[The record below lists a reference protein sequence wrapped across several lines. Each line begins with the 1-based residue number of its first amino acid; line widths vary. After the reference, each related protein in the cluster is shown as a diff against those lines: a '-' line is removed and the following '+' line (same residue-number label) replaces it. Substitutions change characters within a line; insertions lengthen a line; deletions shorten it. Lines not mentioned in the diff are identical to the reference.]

1 MAALTGKTPKDTYK
15 DLLQVSNT
23 NSGIDATLRPVEDG
37 EGTQSPLELSSAAV
51 NIVSGFQLGGT
62 AITASAAEINYVD
75 GVTSAIQAQ
84 IDGKVAANSAV
95 TGATKTKITYDTKG
109 LVTAGGDATTAD
121 IADSTDKRY
130 VTDAQLT
137 VLGNTSGTNTG
148 DQSLFS
154 TVAVSGQSDIVADSA
169 SDTLTVAA
177 GSGISITTDAGTDT
191 VTIASTVTQYTDSDA
206 KAAAVADAIND
217 GVTDVAP
224 SQNAV
229 FDALALKIPTSY
241 LDTDTTLA
249 ADSDSRIATQKA
261 VKAYADQLIAAANAT
276 VYKGA
281 TDCSANPNYPAADAG
296 WLYRVSVAGKIGGA
310 SGVVVQAGDMFI
322 CLTDGTAS
330 GNQATVGANWNVIQA
345 NIDGAVL
352 GPSSATDGNF
362 TLFDGTT
369 GKIVKNSAYSPASF
383 EVPLTFSTGLTRTTN
398 TVTVN
403 TTQNIAKLSNLT
415 SNGLVKTSG
424 GDGTL
429 SVDTNT
435 YLTGNQT
442 ITLSGDLSGSGS
454 TSISATIA
462 SGAVTL
468 AKMADMATASFLGRN
483 TAGSGAPEV
492 LNVATAKSLLN
503 LTGTNSGD
511 QTITLTGDVTGSGT
525 GSFAATIAANAVSN
539 TKLRDSAALSVIGR
553 SANSTGDPADISAG
567 SDGQVLRRSG
577 TTLGFGTVA
586 TAGITDAAVTYAK
599 IQNVSATDRLL
610 GRSSAGAGVVQE
622 ITCTAAGR
630 NLLDDADAAAQRT
643 TLGLGTAATQNTSAF
658 EVPLTFTNGVTRSS
672 NTVSAVA
679 VGCKAYESVG
689 SQAMGNLV
697 YTAVTFRAEA
707 FDSNDFHSTSSNTQ
721 KLVVPSGLGGKY
733 LIVGVF
739 WANYYTGA
747 NGTGSNVQTATNV
760 AIDINGTQ
768 KAVIGL
774 GAAGIGAVVT
784 TESLSAG
791 DEITM
796 SAFHAYGSTLYT
808 LYDAGGALNPSWY
821 NLTAV
826 WLGA

>member
-1 MAALTGKTPKDTYK
+1 MTLTVRHSTTVTLPDDPNK
-15 DLLQVSNT
+15 QVSANAW
-23 NSGIDATLRPVEDG
+23 NADHALEGTLGPEQIADGSLPLSKLDTVGTPSSSTFLRGDG
-37 EGTQSPLELSSAAV
+37 EWAAPSGSGAVDSVNGQTGVVVLS
-51 NIVSGFQLGGT
+51 
-62 AITASAAEINYVD
+62 
-75 GVTSAIQAQ
+75 
-84 IDGKVAANSAV
+84 
-95 TGATKTKITYDTKG
+95 
-109 LVTAGGDATTAD
+109 TAD
-121 IADSTDKRY
+121 IADSADKRY

-169 SDTLTVAA
+169 TDTLTFAA
-177 GSGISITTDAGTDT
+177 GSGISITTNAGTDT
-191 VTIASTVTQYTDSDA
+191 VSIASTVTQYTDADA
-206 KAAAVADAIND
+206 RAAAVADAITD

-229 FDALALKIPTSY
+229 FDALALK
-241 LDTDTTLA
+241 D
-249 ADSDSRIATQKA
+249 A
-261 VKAYADQLIAAANAT
+261 V
-276 VYKGA
+276 
-281 TDCSANPNYPAADAG
+281 
-296 WLYRVSVAGKIGGA
+296 
-310 SGVVVQAGDMFI
+310 
-322 CLTDGTAS
+322 
-330 GNQATVGANWNVIQA
+330 
-345 NIDGAVL
+345 
-352 GPSSATDGNF
+352 
-362 TLFDGTT
+362 
-369 GKIVKNSAYSPASF
+369 
-383 EVPLTFSTGLTRTTN
+383 LTFSTGLTRTTN

-415 SNGLVKTSG
+415 SNGFVKTSG

-429 SVDTNT
+429 SVDANT
-435 YLTGNQT
+435 YLTGNQ
-442 ITLSGDLSGSGS
+442 
-454 TSISATIA
+454 
-462 SGAVTL
+462 AVTL
-468 AKMADMATASFLGRN
+468 S
-483 TAGSGAPEV
+483 
-492 LNVATAKSLLN
+492 
-503 LTGTNSGD
+503 
-511 QTITLTGDVTGSGT
+511 GDVTGSG
-525 GSFAATIAANAVSN
+525 ATSITATVANNAISN

-610 GRSSAGAGVVQE
+610 GRSGAGAGVVQE
-622 ITCTAAGR
+622 IVCTAAGR
-630 NLLDDADAAAQRT
+630 NLIDDADAAAQRT

-679 VGCKAYESVG
+679 VGCKAYETIG
-689 SQAMGNLV
+689 SQAMSNLA
-697 YTAVTFRAEA
+697 YTAVTFRAEV
-707 FDSNDFHSTSSNTQ
+707 FDSNNFHSTSSNTQ
-721 KLVVPSGLGGKY
+721 KLVVPAGLGGKY
-733 LIVGVF
+733 LIIGVF
-739 WANYYTGA
+739 WANYWTGA
-747 NGTGSNVQTATNV
+747 NGTGSNVQTATNL
-760 AIDINGTQ
+760 AIDVNGSQ

-774 GAAGIGAVVT
+774 GAGGIGAVVT

-808 LYDAGGALNPSWY
+808 LYDAGGALLPSWY